1 MGAWHEMLTNGPML
15 ALAFVSTSC
24 VLLQTDER
32 LDDSMW
38 WLQRFTSTRE
48 GQSRIRTLRLPAF
61 R

>member
-1 MGAWHEMLTNGPML
+1 MLTTGPIL
-15 ALAFVSTSC
+15 ALAFVSTSS
-24 VLLQTDER
+24 VLLKTDER
-32 LDDSMW
+32 LDDSMS